1 MPFLLRS
8 IGDFIPVKMEFITV
22 KFWPYG
28 QPISRP
34 DVHLIGKRKV
44 EFVKRCKVWKLKG
57 DVGCNT
63 KYLQGVSAC

>member
-34 DVHLIGKRKV
+34 ARAAGGNSRIVVH
-44 EFVKRCKVWKLKG
+44 
-57 DVGCNT
+57 NT
-63 KYLQGVSAC
+63 KNAIIYYFDFTFLYCTT

>member
-22 KFWPYG
+22 KFGPYG

-34 DVHLIGKRKV
+34 VNEVRDRIY
-44 EFVKRCKVWKLKG
+44 
-57 DVGCNT
+57 DII
-63 KYLQGVSAC
+63 